1 MRARKERPFK
11 SSGQKVCHGDASVCG
26 FRPAGGTITD
36 TICVADKP
44 VTRAV
49 ADDLSGAFFD
59 RGAFPGTLVTVE
71 QRKIG

>member
-26 FRPAGGTITD
+26 FRPAGGTVTD
-36 TICVADKP
+36 TICVASKP
-44 VTRAV
+44 GTSAV
-49 ADDLSGAFFD
+49 ADDLSGALFD

-71 QRKIG
+71 QRTIG